1 MKEKLVTSETTKS
14 INQDIMSIYQK
25 LDVISEDLKQIKTRL
40 LLNSFSTER
49 IVHHPLNYYIA
60 EDKMLQFKDEIY
72 SLCKRDSKIGFIDN
86 LNSIRLISINK
97 GYGHMSEVFTT
108 IMNNL
113 NPTFIDDVM
122 FKHDLSKICFMQD
135 ASSDDSFKNAYYHA
149 INKLKNSD
157 F

>member
-1 MKEKLVTSETTKS
+1 MNKKFITNGKKENLFTMTDSEKL
-14 INQDIMSIYQK
+14 
-25 LDVISEDLKQIKTRL
+25 DLILHYIIQMDKDLMLRP
-40 LLNSFSTER
+40 SGAER
-49 IVHHPLNYYIA
+49 MVHNPLNYYID
-60 EDKMLQFKDEIY
+60 EDKTMQFKDEIY
-72 SLCKRDSKIGFIDN
+72 SLWKRDSKIGFIDN
-86 LNSIRLISINK
+86 LDSIRLISINK